1 MRTGARRRSPRA
13 AVRRI
18 RWVVLGKVRSDF
30 IPAAEGRDSSER
42 ADMQN
47 WVGIVVA
54 IALVVQVS
62 ILIALFLQTR
72 RTMQRVEKTVTDLND
87 RAGPILTRVQILLDD
102 TQPKISSM
110 VSDAAHI
117 VYLARGQAQ
126 KVDRVFTDA
135 ADRLRGQLLHVDR
148 ILTGTMEAVEDAGTQ
163 FRQSFWRPVQKA
175 SALVQGIKVGLDLLR
190 SRRSPASR
198 RDEATEQEEE
208 LFI

>member
-1 MRTGARRRSPRA
+1 MQQNL
-13 AVRRI
+13 
-18 RWVVLGKVRSDF
+18 LG
-30 IPAAEGRDSSER
+30 I
-42 ADMQN
+42 
-47 WVGIVVA
+47 IVA
-54 IALVVQVS
+54 ITLVVQVS
-62 ILIALFLQTR
+62 ILAALFFTTR
-72 RTMQRVEKTVTDLND
+72 RTMQKLEKTVTDLND

-102 TQPKISSM
+102 TQPKISTM

-163 FRQSFWRPVQKA
+163 FRHSFWRPVQKA

-190 SRRSPASR
+190 SRRAASPR
-198 RDEATEQEEE
+198 RPDDETAEQEEE